1 MSTVELVL
9 KTENMTESIG
19 VNMRD
24 LIWEIAK
31 SGEEDLTNTE
41 LQAIAEPEELV
52 VARGVSLEAKD
63 STTKINKFVDV
74 KIANDVEE
82 KGALKLGG
90 RVYNFSKGY
99 KTMTQDVR
107 KLLEWATGKELSD
120 DAMDNLIAIV
130 GSNFVPKLRGL
141 DAVADKKGMDKT
153 LARDTFTHKEWDTD
167 PKLQVIDTGLSSA
180 PKWAINLEE
189 GQRRT

>member
-1 MSTVELVL
+1 
-9 KTENMTESIG
+9 
-19 VNMRD
+19 MRD

-31 SGEEDLTNTE
+31 SGEEDLANTE
-41 LQAIAEPEELV
+41 LQAIDEPTELI

-63 STTKINKFVDV
+63 STTKINKFVEV

-99 KTMTQDVR
+99 KTVSQDVR
-107 KLLEWATGKELSD
+107 KLLDWATGKELSE
-120 DAMDNLIAIV
+120 DALNNLIAIV
-130 GSNFVPKLRGL
+130 GNNFVPKLRGL
-141 DAVADKKGMDKT
+141 DAVASKKGMDKQ

-167 PKLQVIDTGLSSA
+167 PKLQVIDTGLSNA
-180 PKWAINLEE
+180 PKWAINLDE
-189 GQRRT
+189 GSRRI

>member
-1 MSTVELVL
+1 
-9 KTENMTESIG
+9 
-19 VNMRD
+19 MRD

-31 SGEEDLTNTE
+31 SGDEDLTHTE
-41 LQAIAEPEELV
+41 LQAIVEPEELV

-63 STTKINKFVDV
+63 NTTKINKFVDV

-99 KTMTQDVR
+99 KTTTQDVQ
-107 KLLEWATGKELSD
+107 KLLEWATNKELSE
-120 DAMDNLIAIV
+120 DALWNLVALV
-130 GSNFVPKLRGL
+130 GNNFVPKLRGL
-141 DAVADKKGMDKT
+141 DAVADKKGMDKQ
-153 LARDTFTHKEWDTD
+153 LARDTFTFKEWDED

-189 GQRRT
+189 GSRRT

>member
-1 MSTVELVL
+1 
-9 KTENMTESIG
+9 
-19 VNMRD
+19 MRD
-24 LIWEIAK
+24 MIWEIAK
-31 SGEEDLTNTE
+31 SGDEDLTNTE

-74 KIANDVEE
+74 KIAHDVEE

-107 KLLEWATGKELSD
+107 KLLQWATNSELTD
-120 DAMDNLIAIV
+120 DALDNLLAIC

-141 DAVADKKGMDKT
+141 DAVASKKGMDKQ

-167 PKLQVIDTGLSSA
+167 PKLQVIDTGLNNA
-180 PKWAINLEE
+180 PVWAKNLEE
-189 GQRRT
+189 GKRRS

>member
-1 MSTVELVL
+1 MSIR
-9 KTENMTESIG
+9 NM
-19 VNMRD
+19 
-24 LIWEIAK
+24 IWEIAK

-52 VARGVSLEAKD
+52 VARGLSLEAKD

-74 KIANDVEE
+74 KIATDVEE

-99 KTMTQDVR
+99 KTITQDVR
-107 KLLEWATGKELSD
+107 KLLQWATNSELSD
-120 DAMDNLIAIV
+120 DALDNLIAIT

-141 DAVADKKGMDKT
+141 DAIANKKGMDKQ

-180 PKWAINLEE
+180 PKWAVNLDE
-189 GQRRT
+189 GSRRNG

>member
-1 MSTVELVL
+1 
-9 KTENMTESIG
+9 
-19 VNMRD
+19 MRD
-24 LIWEIAK
+24 MIWEIAK

-41 LQAIAEPEELV
+41 IQAIVEPEELV

-99 KTMTQDVR
+99 KTTTQDVH
-107 KLLEWATGKELSD
+107 KLLEWATNKELSE
-120 DAMDNLIAIV
+120 DALWNLVALV
-130 GSNFVPKLRGL
+130 GNNFVPKLRGL
-141 DAVADKKGMDKT
+141 DAVADKKGMDKQ
-153 LARDTFTHKEWDTD
+153 LARDTFTHKEWDED

-189 GQRRT
+189 GSRRT